1 MGTNP
6 QRRQPP
12 RLPRQLQRR
21 QNPFDHGT
29 LAARIVTALYRL
41 AVHRFRRHLPRTVIG
56 VFHHRIRAG
65 GFGQPAGHVIRQFG
79 NAVGFPVRFLCG
91 DERYPPCRIMLVVQR
106 AAIRCRTLHQTVCH
120 IVLIAVH
127 PPVVM
132 PFLTQP
138 TAGVK
143 AVRPVPSLTVRYSG
157 ELRFR
162 VIVVAYRRPQ
172 RVGRFQQVIKRPVAE
187 LVTLPQ
193 RIRHRRQVTFHI
205 VTKLRLAAVF
215 MRINSPK

>member
-12 RLPRQLQRR
+12 RLPCQLQRR
-21 QNPFDHGT
+21 QNPFDHRT
-29 LAARIVTALYRL
+29 LTARIVTALHRL
-41 AVHRFRRHLPRTVIG
+41 AVHRFRRHLTRTIIG
-56 VFHHRIRAG
+56 IFHHRIRAG
-65 GFGQPAGHVIRQFG
+65 GFGQPAGHVIRQFRD
-79 NAVGFPVRFLCG
+79 AVRFPVRFPRR
-91 DERYPPCRIMLVVQR
+91 DTRYPPCRIVLVMQR
-106 AAIRCRTLHQTVCH
+106 AAIRRSTLHQTVCH
-120 IVLIAVH
+120 IVLIPVH

-132 PFLTQP
+132 PLLIQP

-143 AVRPVPSLTVRYSG
+143 AVRPVPSLTVRHPG

-172 RVGRFQQVIKRPVAE
+172 WVGRFQQIIKRPVAE

-193 RIRHRRQVTFHI
+193 RISHRCQVTFHI
-205 VTKLRLAAVF
+205 VTKARLAAVF
-215 MRINSPK
+215 VHHFRR